1 MRNHAN
7 TPNGDRPALPDD
19 AIPADAFI
27 YPDDPLVLDKFRFV
41 LIQPD
46 EPFRP
51 REEEGGVVVGL
62 DGSTKPAVVRP
73 GATRLDTDQVADLLD
88 AVSVDLR
95 KNGIDS
101 LRGNGG
107 TSTVETD
114 LKIHLAKYFSKRH

>member
-1 MRNHAN
+1 MKNHAN
-7 TPNGDRPALPDD
+7 TPNGDRPTQNDG

-41 LIQPD
+41 LIHPD

-51 REEEGGVVVGL
+51 REEESGTVVGM

-73 GATRLDTDQVADLLD
+73 GGTRLDPDQFADLLD

-95 KNGIDS
+95 KIGINS
-101 LRGNGG
+101 LHRNRAA
-107 TSTVETD
+107 STVETD
-114 LKIHLAKYFSKRH
+114 LKIHLAEYFSKHH

>member
-7 TPNGDRPALPDD
+7 TPNGDSPTQDD
-19 AIPADAFI
+19 GAIPADAFI
-27 YPDDPLVLDKFRFV
+27 YPDDPLILDKFRFV

-51 REEEGGVVVGL
+51 REEEGGIVVGM
-62 DGSTKPAVVRP
+62 DGSTKHVTVGR
-73 GATRLDTDQVADLLD
+73 GGGRLDPDQVADLLD
-88 AVSVDLR
+88 AVSGDLR
-95 KNGIDS
+95 KNGIAS
-101 LRGNGG
+101 LRGNGE

>member
-7 TPNGDRPALPDD
+7 TPNGDRPALHDD

-41 LIQPD
+41 LIHPD

-51 REEEGGVVVGL
+51 REEEGGTVVGM
-62 DGSTKPAVVRP
+62 DGSTKPALVRP
-73 GATRLDTDQVADLLD
+73 GATRLDPDQVADLLD

>member
-7 TPNGDRPALPDD
+7 TPNGDRPALHDD

-41 LIQPD
+41 LIHPD
-46 EPFRP
+46 EPLKP
-51 REEEGGVVVGL
+51 REEEGGVVVGV
-62 DGSTKPAVVRP
+62 DGSTKPATV
-73 GATRLDTDQVADLLD
+73 GWGGQRLDPDQVADLLD
-88 AVSVDLR
+88 AVSVDVR

-101 LRGNGG
+101 LRRNGG

>member
-7 TPNGDRPALPDD
+7 TPNGDRPALHDD

-41 LIQPD
+41 LIHPD
-46 EPFRP
+46 EPLKP
-51 REEEGGVVVGL
+51 REEEGGVVVGV
-62 DGSTKPAVVRP
+62 DGSTKHAVVRP

-88 AVSVDLR
+88 AVSVVLR

-107 TSTVETD
+107 RSTVETD